1 MGILVDE
8 NTKVIVQGITGRVGS
23 TQTKLMLEYGTKIVA
38 GVTPG
43 KGGTTVYNV
52 PVYDTVEEAV
62 AKTGADTSILF
73 VPAAFTKDA
82 VIEAVDAGIKL
93 VVAIP
98 EHVPVHDTMRMV
110 EYAKSKNARIIGP
123 TTPGIISP
131 GKTKIGIMPANV
143 FSQGNVGIVSR
154 SGTLLYEI
162 AGNLSLAGI
171 GQSTCLGIGGDPV
184 VGASL
189 KEILQMFQSD
199 DQTKLVVIVG
209 EIGGI
214 QEEEASNFI
223 KKMDKPVI
231 AYIAGRS
238 APPGQRMGHAGA
250 IILGERGTAE
260 SKIKALKEAGVEIAY
275 RPADITSIAKKLL
288 TIRQTADITRL
299 RTFESMLS

>member
-8 NTKVIVQGITGRVGS
+8 NTRVLVQGITGRVGS
-23 TQTKLMLEYGTKIVA
+23 IQTKLMLEYRTKIVA

-62 AKTGADTSILF
+62 AKTSADTSILF

-93 VVAIP
+93 IIAIP
-98 EHVPVHDTMRMV
+98 EHVPVHDTVRMV
-110 EYAKSKNARIIGP
+110 EYAKNKNARIIGP

-143 FSQGNVGIVSR
+143 FYEGNVGIISR

-184 VGASL
+184 VGTSL
-189 KEILQMFQSD
+189 TEVLQMFQED
-199 DQTKLVVIVG
+199 DQTKLIVIVG

-214 QEEEASNFI
+214 QEEEASSFV

-250 IILGERGTAE
+250 IILGEKGTAE
-260 SKIKALKEAGVEIAY
+260 SKIKALKKAGVKIA
-275 RPADITSIAKKLL
+275 RKPADIVSIVKTLL
-288 TIRQTADITRL
+288 I
-299 RTFESMLS
+299 

>member
-1 MGILVDE
+1 MCILVNE
-8 NTKVIVQGITGRVGS
+8 NTKVLVQGITGRVGS
-23 TQTKLMLEYGTKIVA
+23 IQSKLMLEYGTKIVA

-43 KGGTTVYNV
+43 KGGTTIHNV
-52 PVYDTVEEAV
+52 PVYDSVEEAV

-73 VPAAFTKDA
+73 VPAAFSKDA

-93 VVAIP
+93 IVATP
-98 EHVPVHDTMRMV
+98 EHIPVHDTMRMV
-110 EYAKSKNARIIGP
+110 EYAKSKDVRIIGP
-123 TTPGIISP
+123 TTPGIIIP

-143 FSQGNVGIVSR
+143 FSEGNVGIVSR

-171 GQSTCLGIGGDPV
+171 GQSACLGIGGDIV
-184 VGASL
+184 VGTSL
-189 KEILQMFQSD
+189 TETLQMFQND
-199 DQTKLVVIVG
+199 DHTKLVVIVG
-209 EIGGI
+209 EIGGT

-260 SKIKALKEAGVEIAY
+260 SKIKAFKEAGVEVAY
-275 RPADITSIAKKLL
+275 RPAEIINIVKK
-288 TIRQTADITRL
+288 
-299 RTFESMLS
+299 FF

>member
-1 MGILVDE
+1 MCILVDE
-8 NTKVIVQGITGRVGS
+8 NTKVVVQGITGRVGS
-23 TQTKLMLEYGTKIVA
+23 VQTKLMLEYGTKIVA

-43 KGGTTVYNV
+43 KGGTSIYNV

-82 VIEAVDAGIKL
+82 VIEAVDAGIEL
-93 VVAIP
+93 IIAIP

-110 EYAKSKNARIIGP
+110 EYAKDRNVRIIGP

-143 FSQGNVGIVSR
+143 FSKGNVGIVSR

-184 VGASL
+184 VGTSL
-189 KEILQMFQSD
+189 TEVLQMFEED
-199 DQTKLVVIVG
+199 DQTDLVVIVG
-209 EIGGI
+209 EIGGV
-214 QEEEASNFI
+214 QEEEASCFI
-223 KKMDKPVI
+223 KRMNKPVV

-260 SKIKALKEAGVEIAY
+260 SKIKALEEAGVEIAFK
-275 RPADITSIAKKLL
+275 PVEVTEIVK
-288 TIRQTADITRL
+288 RL
-299 RTFESMLS
+299 IN